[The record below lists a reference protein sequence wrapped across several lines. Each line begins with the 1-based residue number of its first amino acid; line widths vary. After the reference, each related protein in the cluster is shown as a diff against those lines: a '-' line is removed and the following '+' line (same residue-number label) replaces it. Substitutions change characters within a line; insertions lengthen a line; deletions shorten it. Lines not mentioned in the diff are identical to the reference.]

1 MAPIFL
7 SRCSVLVSTLHKGEG
22 GAWRHLGGLG
32 RINHVYRIRGQG
44 FGKNVGGG
52 DSKVSFLKLLHG
64 GCSSAAYPP
73 AG

>member
-7 SRCSVLVSTLHKGEG
+7 SRCSLLVSTLHKGEG

-32 RINHVYRIRGQG
+32 RINRVYRIRVQG
-44 FGKNVGGG
+44 FLKNVGGG
-52 DSKVSFLKLLHG
+52 DSKASFLKLFHD
-64 GCSSAAYPP
+64 GCPSAAYPP